1 MMADAYDKSVM
12 KKKGD
17 AYMRNYRNN
26 MQQYMQHP
34 PYGREECRCH
44 EMHQRRM
51 ERMNPPSDTGCGCD
65 KENRKK
71 TPEWMSLAMAY
82 VPWQEWRALYE
93 AEKGFHCGT
102 IFAELNKPFMGTGGC
117 LR

>member
-71 TPEWMSLAMAY
+71 TPDESCNGICTVAGVERYLL
-82 VPWQEWRALYE
+82 QGG
-93 AEKGFHCGT
+93 GF
-102 IFAELNKPFMGTGGC
+102 
-117 LR
+117 